1 MIKKTNVRLLKSDRS
16 TSRNFC
22 AMMFIAKLFA
32 KREKIE
38 TAQTSFNGEFMTSL
52 ILPLVP
58 LQSIPIQQPEWVV
71 KIHIRAGGS
80 PAPMSSYFSK
90 DKSQAPHRGPTSW
103 GPSWPLHH
111 FKNTHSLPPV
121 KSQWAWSSLTA
132 FALALPSAWNIIA
145 QVLPLPSPFS
155 FCWWQYECHLL
166 RELEHCI

>member
-1 MIKKTNVRLLKSDRS
+1 
-16 TSRNFC
+16 
-22 AMMFIAKLFA
+22 MMFIAKLFA

-38 TAQTSFNGEFMTSL
+38 TALTSFNGEFMTSL

-58 LQSIPIQQPEWVV
+58 LQSIPTQQPEWVV

-80 PAPMSSYFSK
+80 PAPMSSYFSQ
-90 DKSQAPHRGPTSW
+90 DKSQALHRGPASW
-103 GPSWPLHH
+103 GPSWPLHHH

-121 KSQWAWSSLTA
+121 KSPWAWSSLTA
-132 FALALPSAWNIIA
+132 FALALPSAWNILA

-166 RELEHCI
+166 RELEHCV